1 MCEKLGHWRDSNPR
15 PPYPRRRVSIL
26 VTNVLTTRP
35 QKPLILLQ
43 RQITNIHT
51 LPFLSSFV
59 LGVLVIFKPQVCI
72 VSTAQVHIP
81 SRYTHTK
88 CSPFWSDVPTCTFL
102 NSRVSLTRLI
112 SHYGYASLGFE
123 MIIEYLRWEG
133 FVTLYIWKLRMNLE
147 IFNSKFDSTNSTL
160 KMCEKLG
167 HWRDSNPRPPYPR
180 RRVSI
185 LVTNVLTTRPQRPL
199 ILLQISAI
207 DTVW

>member
-1 MCEKLGHWRDSNPR
+1 MCEKLASDRIRTCDPHN
-15 PPYPRRRVSIL
+15 PRRRVPYL
-26 VTNVLTTRP
+26 ATNVLTTRP

-133 FVTLYIWKLRMNLE
+133 FVTLYI
-147 IFNSKFDSTNSTL
+147 
-160 KMCEKLG
+160 
-167 HWRDSNPRPPYPR
+167 
-180 RRVSI
+180 
-185 LVTNVLTTRPQRPL
+185 
-199 ILLQISAI
+199 
-207 DTVW
+207 

>member
-1 MCEKLGHWRDSNPR
+1 MNLEIFNSKFDSTNSTLKMCEKLGHWRDSNPR

-35 QKPLILLQ
+35 QRPLILLQ

-51 LPFLSSFV
+51 LSFLSSFV

-72 VSTAQVHIP
+72 VSTTQMHIP

-147 IFNSKFDSTNSTL
+147 IF
-160 KMCEKLG
+160 
-167 HWRDSNPRPPYPR
+167 
-180 RRVSI
+180 
-185 LVTNVLTTRPQRPL
+185 
-199 ILLQISAI
+199 
-207 DTVW
+207 

>member
-1 MCEKLGHWRDSNPR
+1 MCEKLGHWRDLNPR

-88 CSPFWSDVPTCTFL
+88 CSPFWSDVPTCTFFK
-102 NSRVSLTRLI
+102 LTCFIDSSHIPLWLCLI
-112 SHYGYASLGFE
+112 GFRNDYWIFE
-123 MIIEYLRWEG
+123 VGRFCYFIYLKIENELRN
-133 FVTLYIWKLRMNLE
+133 I
-147 IFNSKFDSTNSTL
+147 
-160 KMCEKLG
+160 
-167 HWRDSNPRPPYPR
+167 
-180 RRVSI
+180 
-185 LVTNVLTTRPQRPL
+185 
-199 ILLQISAI
+199 
-207 DTVW
+207 